1 MWMMHLHI
9 NKKSDNDDDINVF
22 YKKNVQQSLR
32 E

>member
-9 NKKSDNDDDINVF
+9 NKKSKNDDDNVF
-22 YKKNVQQSLR
+22 YKKNVQKSLR